1 MDMDE
6 LKNLGH
12 RHGRDTDKV
21 TNRTL
26 PEWNEIPRWVRV
38 IIILFIIQSIVTTL
52 VVVATILFDGWMIS
66 SV

>member
-38 IIILFIIQSIVTTL
+38 IITLFIIQTCIVFL
-52 VVVATILFDGWMIS
+52 
-66 SV
+66 SVGLELLLAYKVME